1 MVDSQGT
8 VTENGVVKAQIQ
20 LVTGENGSRV
30 QLYNPSGYYLCECPF
45 SGDQDKGYE
54 MGMALY
60 YGYKAGWVNADA
72 EFSRAIHKAINNHF
86 PTEV

>member
-8 VTENGVVKAQIQ
+8 VTENGAVKAQIQ
-20 LVTGENGSRV
+20 LVTGESGNRV
-30 QLYNPSGYYLCECPF
+30 QLYSSSGYFLCECPF

-86 PTEV
+86 PMEV